1 MAEMSGTPQYEIVV
15 EPSRHWISINW
26 REMWEYRDLLFL
38 LVKRDFISRYKQT
51 ILGPAWFILQP
62 LLNTL
67 VFTIV
72 FGQIAGIPTD
82 GIPMPLFYLCGQLG
96 WNYFS
101 QNITTGSAT
110 FVNNAHL
117 FGKVYF
123 PRLIMPISVI
133 ISNLFAFLLQL
144 VPFVIFYAY
153 YLISGAHGSTVH
165 VTSKVLLLP
174 VLILLTALLSLGVSL
189 WMSAASAKY
198 RDIVHLNQYLIQI
211 WMFGSAVI
219 YPLSKVPEKLKW
231 VVDLNPMA
239 SIVEGFR
246 ISLLDRGHL
255 SLTQILLTLGIT
267 FFILVTGV
275 IAFQRVE
282 RTVVDSV

>member
-1 MAEMSGTPQYEIVV
+1 MAEITAAPQYEIIVQ
-15 EPSRHWISINW
+15 PSKGWVNINW
-26 REMWEYRDLLFL
+26 RELWDYRDLLLL

-51 ILGPAWFILQP
+51 ILGPAWFIMQP

-82 GIPMPLFYLCGQLG
+82 GIPAPLFYLCSQLG

-123 PRLIMPISVI
+123 PRLIMPISTIV
-133 ISNLFAFLLQL
+133 SNLFAFLLQML
-144 VPFVIFYAY
+144 PFLAFYAY
-153 YLISGAHGSTVH
+153 YLITGAHGSTVH
-165 VTSKVLLLP
+165 LTAKVLLVP
-174 VLILLTALLSLGVSL
+174 VLLIETALLSLGVSL

-198 RDIVHLNQYLIQI
+198 RDLVHLNQFITQI
-211 WMFGSAVI
+211 WMYGSAVI
-219 YPLSKVPEKLKW
+219 FPLSKVPPKLLW
-231 VVDLNPMA
+231 LVELNPMA
-239 SIVEGFR
+239 TVVEGFR
-246 ISLLDRGHL
+246 ISLLGRGSL
-255 SLTQILLTLGIT
+255 SIQQIVITISITVIILISGI
-267 FFILVTGV
+267 V
-275 IAFQRVE
+275 AFQRVE